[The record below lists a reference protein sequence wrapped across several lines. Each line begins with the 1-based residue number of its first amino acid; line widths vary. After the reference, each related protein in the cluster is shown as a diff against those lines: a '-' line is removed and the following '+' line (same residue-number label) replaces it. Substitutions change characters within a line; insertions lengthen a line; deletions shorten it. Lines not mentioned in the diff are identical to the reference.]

1 MTGAPLVYII
11 VLNYKRKDDT
21 LDCLGT
27 VQKMDYPNFRTVMVD
42 NGSGDGSAE
51 AVRAAFPDVEVIET
65 GKNLMYAGG
74 NNAGIT
80 CALERGADYVLLLNN
95 DTVVDRSM
103 LTRLVDAA
111 LSHPDAGIAG
121 PMIYYYPPGRPE
133 GEVIWYAGGIV
144 EMWRGLVAHRAIR
157 KRDTG
162 LFADVETTGYVTGC
176 GMLVSR
182 PCMERV
188 GMLDTS
194 FNMYAEDTDLSLRA
208 EGAGFTL
215 LFVPAARMWHKVSM
229 SMGGEFSLA
238 KMMRKAAS
246 SLKLF
251 VRYSRPW
258 HWLTMPFF
266 VAGRVALF
274 TLRRLFLPGR

>member
-1 MTGAPLVYII
+1 
-11 VLNYKRKDDT
+11 
-21 LDCLGT
+21 
-27 VQKMDYPNFRTVMVD
+27 
-42 NGSGDGSAE
+42 
-51 AVRAAFPDVEVIET
+51 
-65 GKNLMYAGG
+65 
-74 NNAGIT
+74 
-80 CALERGADYVLLLNN
+80 
-95 DTVVDRSM
+95 M

-194 FNMYAEDTDLSLRA
+194 FGMYAEDTDLSLRA